1 MSFYRNEID
10 FDFLNF
16 KESKRRYSDGDM
28 LVEKMQVESSKETE
42 KKDEQLF
49 KEMPFFDKCRY
60 IYNHITLEPL
70 VACFVLPSMLLMLG
84 VQNLN
89 LEKACRVNLNYNETI
104 CDALHNRETANYS
117 MEEIEIQKLVA
128 RMTGWKMALT
138 SAFPC
143 LLILFFGSWSDRHGK
158 RKPCIMI
165 PLVGQILMAFS
176 LLLCV
181 YFDRTPIEVA
191 IFVEVFFPCITGIC
205 DIRFIRYDNKLN
217 NYYLKMFFNVSGSHF
232 TMMVGI
238 FSYMADITKESERTV
253 RIGII
258 SLTYSVGVPFGM
270 ASSGIL
276 LR

>member
-1 MSFYRNEID
+1 MITPKPTDNNGPKSGKLLKDMSF
-10 FDFLNF
+10 
-16 KESKRRYSDGDM
+16 S
-28 LVEKMQVESSKETE
+28 EKCQYVYE
-42 KKDEQLF
+42 
-49 KEMPFFDKCRY
+49 
-60 IYNHITLEPL
+60 NITLEPM

-89 LEKACRVNLNYNETI
+89 LEKACRVNLNFNETV
-104 CDALHNRETANYS
+104 CDALRDRQTANYPL
-117 MEEIEIQKLVA
+117 EEIEVQKLVA

-191 IFVEVFFPCITGIC
+191 IAVEIFFPCITG
-205 DIRFIRYDNKLN
+205 
-217 NYYLKMFFNVSGSHF
+217 KMAPPLSHIFLYINV
-232 TMMVGI
+232 
-238 FSYMADITKESERTV
+238 R
-253 RIGII
+253 
-258 SLTYSVGVPFGM
+258 
-270 ASSGIL
+270 
-276 LR
+276 